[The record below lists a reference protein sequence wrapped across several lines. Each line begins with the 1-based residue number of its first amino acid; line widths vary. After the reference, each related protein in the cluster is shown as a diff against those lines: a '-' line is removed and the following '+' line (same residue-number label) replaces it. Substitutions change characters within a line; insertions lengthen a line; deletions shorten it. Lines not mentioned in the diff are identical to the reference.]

1 MVTLTSVYDSID
13 YESKSLLKRYKKDLV
28 KINKLTNFYRNL
40 TDDELKQEAKIYSE
54 NFVFENKKTRINLLA
69 IAREVT
75 YRLLGKFQYDVQVL
89 GALAALD
96 RNIIQMSTGSGKTI
110 TLILPVVLYGLTHKG
125 VNVLTVNEY
134 LSERDWKETKPVYDW
149 FGLSNAYV
157 SHDMSDVEQR
167 YGFDCDITYS
177 TNSTLGFAYL
187 NSALASDIGQ
197 NIKLIGR
204 PLHAAIID
212 EVDEILMDDAR
223 NPLIIANSEDIASE
237 LLYFTIGDKKYH
249 TLDVLQQLKQL
260 NFMGYDKDNPNTIVI
275 DDETLDAI
283 TKILKPTDQIFN
295 YPKAVHI
302 LYGLLTALF
311 QYKSFVD

>member
-110 TLILPVVLYGLTHKG
+110 TLI
-125 VNVLTVNEY
+125 
-134 LSERDWKETKPVYDW
+134 
-149 FGLSNAYV
+149 
-157 SHDMSDVEQR
+157 
-167 YGFDCDITYS
+167 
-177 TNSTLGFAYL
+177 
-187 NSALASDIGQ
+187 
-197 NIKLIGR
+197 
-204 PLHAAIID
+204 
-212 EVDEILMDDAR
+212 
-223 NPLIIANSEDIASE
+223 
-237 LLYFTIGDKKYH
+237 
-249 TLDVLQQLKQL
+249 
-260 NFMGYDKDNPNTIVI
+260 
-275 DDETLDAI
+275 
-283 TKILKPTDQIFN
+283 
-295 YPKAVHI
+295 
-302 LYGLLTALF
+302 
-311 QYKSFVD
+311 